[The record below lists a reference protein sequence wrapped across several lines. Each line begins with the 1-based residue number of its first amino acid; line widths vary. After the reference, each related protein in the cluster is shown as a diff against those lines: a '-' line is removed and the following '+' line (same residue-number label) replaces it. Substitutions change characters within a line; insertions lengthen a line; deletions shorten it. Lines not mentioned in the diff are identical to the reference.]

1 MENIKDLIEK
11 YTRFT
16 TIQESKITFIG
27 DILNCFRSE
36 FILLSPKE
44 CKKYKEY
51 LQNIYNNI
59 STIQDIVY
67 VCKDEIDDL
76 YLKCNSKN
84 IDCILYTKIM
94 GIKVSLEI
102 IADKKC
108 QYCLDVLEKC
118 LSKVV

>member
-44 CKKYKEY
+44 CKKYKE
-51 LQNIYNNI
+51 I
-59 STIQDIVY
+59 
-67 VCKDEIDDL
+67 
-76 YLKCNSKN
+76 
-84 IDCILYTKIM
+84 
-94 GIKVSLEI
+94 
-102 IADKKC
+102 
-108 QYCLDVLEKC
+108 
-118 LSKVV
+118 

>member
-36 FILLSPKE
+36 FLLLSPKE

-67 VCKDEIDDL
+67 ICKDEIDDL

>member
-59 STIQDIVY
+59 STIQDVVY

>member
-11 YTRFT
+11 YTKFT

>member
-16 TIQESKITFIG
+16 TVQESKITFIG

>member
-36 FILLSPKE
+36 FVLLSPKE

-67 VCKDEIDDL
+67 ICKDEIDDL